1 MVMSWPW
8 LERTC
13 VEENKKPK
21 IAIIDDDE
29 DIVEVTKAFL
39 RRRGFEVFTAF
50 DGESGIQLVRSHHPD
65 LVLLD
70 LMLPDIEGYEVCRRL
85 KEDSELW
92 HTPIIYFTAKGEF
105 SDKITGLK
113 SGGDD
118 YVTKPFEPEELLA
131 RIWMI
136 LNRNQN
142 VLDANPLS
150 KLPGNNA
157 IQKQISFRLEKGDKF
172 AIAHMDIDHFK
183 SFNDEYGFERGDQA
197 INGLAQLLTQ
207 VVKEMGRTTDFV
219 GHIGGDDFVLISTP
233 DQIDGICDEILRRFD
248 ALVPTLY
255 DEKDRK
261 RGYLVLKN
269 RQGILQEFPMI
280 SLSIAVVTNEKRS
293 LKHIGEVNAIAAEL
307 KKYAK
312 SLPGSNYVRDR
323 RDQEGIPR
331 PTAGEKPKGLEETSA
346 LLYEKK
352 ISVFFQPVV
361 RVQNQSVTGLRSGLP
376 QSQPRGGTAGKDS
389 PNVASEA
396 CTAIIGYESNLRGL
410 NPSAMLS
417 QEDLYNLAIEL
428 KMEKELLG
436 IYMDK
441 LRIFSYGLQK
451 NSWILTWIHPK
462 ILMSFL
468 ESGQAPFQAFGIDA
482 RFIIHQIKSADFMRY
497 EKLLKDVIQKIRQE
511 GSQFSF
517 HITSGGT
524 IPLTLLTE
532 LKPQFVFLSDDFINR
547 ISSDMTQQTMLKVL
561 IDMTR
566 ALNAQLV
573 VSGVASAEQS
583 EILKSYGVE
592 LMSGKYFNEAFL
604 SKSAS

>member
-1 MVMSWPW
+1 M
-8 LERTC
+8 
-13 VEENKKPK
+13 EENKKPR

-39 RRRGFEVFTAF
+39 RRRGFEVITAF
-50 DGESGIQLVRSHHPD
+50 DGESGIQMVRSQHPD

-157 IQKQISFRLEKGDKF
+157 IQKQIFFRLEKGDKF

-207 VVKEMGRTTDFV
+207 IVKEMGKTTDFV

-233 DQIDGICDEILRRFD
+233 DQIDRICEETLRRFD
-248 ALVPTLY
+248 SMVPTLY
-255 DEKDRK
+255 DEKDLK

-269 RQGILQEFPMI
+269 RQGIMQEFPMI
-280 SLSIAVVTNEKRS
+280 SLSIAVVTNEKRA
-293 LKHIGEVNAIAAEL
+293 LTHIGQVNAIAAEL

-323 RDQEGIPR
+323 RDQEGVPR
-331 PTAGEKPKGLEETSA
+331 PVSAEKTKGLEETSA

-361 RVQNQSVTGLRSGLP
+361 MVQNQSV
-376 QSQPRGGTAGKDS
+376 
-389 PNVASEA
+389 
-396 CTAIIGYESNLRGL
+396 IGYESNLRGL

-417 QEDLYNLAIEL
+417 QDDLYNLAIEL

-462 ILMSFL
+462 ILISLL
-468 ESGQAPFQAFGIDA
+468 ESGQTPLQAFGIDA

-497 EKLLKDVIQKIRQE
+497 EKLLKDIIQKIRQE

-547 ISSDMTQQTMLKVL
+547 IVSDMTQQTLLKVL

-566 ALNAQLV
+566 ALNAQLL
-573 VSGVASAEQS
+573 VSGVSSAEQC
-583 EILKSYGVE
+583 ETLKGYGVE
-592 LMSGKYFNEAFL
+592 FMSGKYFNDALL
-604 SKSAS
+604 SKSPS

>member
-1 MVMSWPW
+1 
-8 LERTC
+8 
-13 VEENKKPK
+13 VEENKKPR

-39 RRRGFEVFTAF
+39 RRRGFEVITAF
-50 DGESGIQLVRSHHPD
+50 DGESGIQMVRSQHPD

-157 IQKQISFRLEKGDKF
+157 IQKQIFFRLEKGDKF

-207 VVKEMGRTTDFV
+207 IVKEMGKTTDFV

-233 DQIDGICDEILRRFD
+233 DQIDRICEETLRRFD
-248 ALVPTLY
+248 SMVPTLY
-255 DEKDRK
+255 DEKDLK

-269 RQGILQEFPMI
+269 RQGIMQEFPMI
-280 SLSIAVVTNEKRS
+280 SLSIAVVTNEKRA
-293 LKHIGEVNAIAAEL
+293 LTHIGQVNAIAAEL

-323 RDQEGIPR
+323 RDQEGVPR
-331 PTAGEKPKGLEETSA
+331 PVSAEKTKGLEETSA

-361 RVQNQSVTGLRSGLP
+361 MVQNQSV
-376 QSQPRGGTAGKDS
+376 
-389 PNVASEA
+389 
-396 CTAIIGYESNLRGL
+396 IGYESNLRGL

-417 QEDLYNLAIEL
+417 QDDLYNLAIEL

-462 ILMSFL
+462 ILISLL
-468 ESGQAPFQAFGIDA
+468 ESGQTPLQAFGIDA

-497 EKLLKDVIQKIRQE
+497 EKLLKDIIQKIRQE

-547 ISSDMTQQTMLKVL
+547 IVSDMTQQTLLKVL

-566 ALNAQLV
+566 ALNAQLL
-573 VSGVASAEQS
+573 VSGVSSAEQC
-583 EILKSYGVE
+583 ETLKGYGVE
-592 LMSGKYFNEAFL
+592 FMSGKYFNDALL
-604 SKSAS
+604 SKSPS

>member
-1 MVMSWPW
+1 MVMSCPW
-8 LERTC
+8 LERTR

-50 DGESGIQLVRSHHPD
+50 DGESGIQMVRSQHPD

-197 INGLAQLLTQ
+197 INGLAQLLAQ
-207 VVKEMGRTTDFV
+207 IVKEMGKTTDFV

-233 DQIDGICDEILRRFD
+233 DQIDRMCEETLRRFD
-248 ALVPTLY
+248 SMVPSLY

-280 SLSIAVVTNEKRS
+280 SLSIAVVTNEKRI
-293 LKHIGEVNAIAAEL
+293 LTHIGQVNAIAAEL

-323 RDQEGIPR
+323 RDQEGVPR
-331 PTAGEKPKGLEETSA
+331 PVSGEKIKGLEETSA

-361 RVQNQSVTGLRSGLP
+361 MVQNQTV
-376 QSQPRGGTAGKDS
+376 
-389 PNVASEA
+389 
-396 CTAIIGYESNLRGL
+396 IGYESNLRGL

-428 KMEKELLG
+428 KMEKELLA

-462 ILMSFL
+462 ILMSLL
-468 ESGQAPFQAFGIDA
+468 ESGQAPLQAFGIDA
-482 RFIIHQIKSADFMRY
+482 RVIIHQIKSADFMRY
-497 EKLLKDVIQKIRQE
+497 EKLLKDIVQKIGQE
-511 GSQFSF
+511 GSQFAF

-532 LKPQFVFLSDDFINR
+532 LKPQFVFLSEDFTNHIA
-547 ISSDMTQQTMLKVL
+547 SDMTQQTMLKVL

-566 ALNAQLV
+566 ALKAQLL
-573 VSGVASAEQS
+573 VSGVSTAEQC

-592 LMSGKYFNEAFL
+592 CMSGKYFNDAFL
-604 SKSAS
+604 SRSPS